1 MLALPITVRF
11 ESMNSLKRAIPTTKT
26 TTRIKEAGQISLTEA
41 MVAGVATTLIVS
53 STAFALQSTGTL
65 IGRSGDKATLRQN
78 TVNGLRLMRSE
89 VERSLHLIVSNADGF
104 SEDKQH
110 LNIHDPRYEETLTQ
124 CINLAGTRI
133 FKPLFAAKMV
143 ELSKPVVYG
152 LSTNPN
158 GYGYSIQR
166 CGPPLNLDGTFN
178 ETEELFLASILDDIA
193 SLPCNTEESESCPES
208 TSISTVLSGIDFSFS
223 NGLTPIR
230 GILEPALRLQTDSN
244 FKLVKF
250 VDPTADEDSVQESYL
265 EKKSG
270 DETITKKNVYFTA
283 FARADK
289 RIGGDDETLVGGIL
303 SGAFFQN
310 ITSSNVRFA
319 IDGSGS
325 MSACV
330 MWGDGYGDERT
341 YYDPDKQRYQKTRR
355 ICALTRMEALIS
367 EMTMILGALPDST
380 KVGITSFSSDGY
392 TNHKPW
398 DPSKTSLIRLGDE
411 GQRDSAIAFVNTL
424 DDAKVT
430 IWGGTNPWDAIE
442 SSFEDSETDT
452 LYVLTD
458 GEPNQDPQ
466 GGKWKKNDHSKTAE
480 LYASKNEGRS
490 HEGRS
495 QPLVV
500 NTTSIGLQ
508 SDWLE
513 QLAALTNGS
522 YNKIDQESVEK
533 SNNGHGNNQGFC
545 DPSNPSANFDYC
557 NNHDDIELSG
567 QTP

>member
-1 MLALPITVRF
+1 MI
-11 ESMNSLKRAIPTTKT
+11 SLKRAIT
-26 TTRIKEAGQISLTEA
+26 TTLHKKRYKEAGQVSLTEA
-41 MVAGVATTLIVS
+41 MVAGVATTLIVA
-53 STAFALQSTGTL
+53 STAAALQSTGQM
-65 IGRSGDKATLRQN
+65 IGRSGGKATLRQN
-78 TVNGLRLMRSE
+78 TINGLRLMRSE
-89 VERSLHLIVSNADGF
+89 VERSLHLIVSNTGGF
-104 SEDKQH
+104 PEAKQH
-110 LNIHDPRYEETLTQ
+110 LNIEAPRYQATLIQ
-124 CINLAGTRI
+124 CSNLAGTRI

-152 LSTNPN
+152 LSTNTN
-158 GYGYSIQR
+158 GFGYSIQR

-178 ETEELFLASILDDIA
+178 ETEELFLSSILDDIA
-193 SLPCNTEESESCPES
+193 SLPCSTNESDTCPEKIP
-208 TSISTVLSGIDFSFS
+208 TENILANINFTFSQ
-223 NGLTPIR
+223 GLTPTR
-230 GILEPALRLQTDSN
+230 QVQEPALRIETDSN

-250 VDPTADEDSVQESYL
+250 VDPTSEGDAVQESYL
-265 EKKSG
+265 EIRSNLG
-270 DETITKKNVYFTA
+270 SITKTNAYFTA

-289 RIGGDDETLVGGIL
+289 RIVGDDESQVGGIL

-398 DPSKTSLIRLGDE
+398 DQSKSSLIRLGDE
-411 GQRDSAIAFVNTL
+411 GQRDAAIDFVNTL
-424 DDAKVT
+424 DDGEVT
-430 IWGGTNPWDAIE
+430 IWGGTDPWEALN
-442 SSFEDSETDT
+442 SSFDDSETDT
-452 LYVLTD
+452 LYFLTD
-458 GEPNQDPQ
+458 GEPNKDPQ
-466 GGKWKKNDHSKTAE
+466 GGKWKKNDYTKTAE

-490 HEGRS
+490 HEGRN

-508 SDWLE
+508 SDWLA
-513 QLAALTNGS
+513 QLSALTNGS
-522 YNKIDQESVEK
+522 YNQVDQESVER

-557 NNHDDIELSG
+557 DGDDDIELSG

>member
-1 MLALPITVRF
+1 MI
-11 ESMNSLKRAIPTTKT
+11 SLKRAIT
-26 TTRIKEAGQISLTEA
+26 TTLHKKRYKEAGQVSLTEA
-41 MVAGVATTLIVS
+41 MVAGVATTLIVA
-53 STAFALQSTGTL
+53 STAAALQSTGQM
-65 IGRSGDKATLRQN
+65 IGRSGGKATLRQN

-89 VERSLHLIVSNADGF
+89 VERSLHLIVSNTGGF
-104 SEDKQH
+104 PEAKQH
-110 LNIHDPRYEETLTQ
+110 LNIDAPRYQDTLIQ
-124 CINLAGTRI
+124 CSNLAGTRV

-152 LSTNPN
+152 LSTNTN
-158 GYGYSIQR
+158 GFGYSIQR

-178 ETEELFLASILDDIA
+178 ETEELFLSSILDDIA
-193 SLPCNTEESESCPES
+193 SLPCSTSESDTCPEEIP
-208 TSISTVLSGIDFSFS
+208 TENILANINFTFSQ
-223 NGLTPIR
+223 GLTPIR
-230 GILEPALRLQTDSN
+230 QEQEPALRIETDTN

-250 VDPTADEDSVQESYL
+250 VDPTSEGDAVQESYL
-265 EKKSG
+265 EIRSNLG
-270 DETITKKNVYFTA
+270 SITKTNAYFTA

-289 RIGGDDETLVGGIL
+289 RIVGDDESQVGGIL

-319 IDGSGS
+319 LDGSGS

-330 MWGDGYGDERT
+330 MWGDGYGSERT
-341 YYDPDKQRYQKTRR
+341 FYDPEKQRYQSTRR
-355 ICALTRMEALIS
+355 VCSLTRMEALMS
-367 EMTMILGALPDST
+367 EMTMILSALPDST

-398 DPSKTSLIRLGDE
+398 DQSKTSLIRLGDE
-411 GQRDSAIAFVNTL
+411 GQRDAAIDFVNTL
-424 DDAKVT
+424 DDGEVT
-430 IWGGTNPWDAIE
+430 IWGGTDPWEALS
-442 SSFEDSETDT
+442 SSFDDSETDT
-452 LYVLTD
+452 LYFLTD
-458 GEPNQDPQ
+458 GEPNKDPQ
-466 GGKWKKNDHSKTAE
+466 GGKWKKNDYTKTAE

-490 HEGRS
+490 HEGRN

-508 SDWLE
+508 SDWLA
-513 QLAALTNGS
+513 QLSALTNGS
-522 YNKIDQESVEK
+522 YNQVDQESVER

-557 NNHDDIELSG
+557 NGDDDIELSG

>member
-1 MLALPITVRF
+1 
-11 ESMNSLKRAIPTTKT
+11 MNSLKRAIPTTRTKA
-26 TTRIKEAGQISLTEA
+26 RIKEAGQISLTEA
-41 MVAGVATTLIVS
+41 MVAGVATMLIVS
-53 STAFALQSTGTL
+53 STAFALQSTGKL
-65 IGRSGDKATLRQN
+65 IGRSGDKATMRQN

-110 LNIHDPRYEETLTQ
+110 LNIDDPRYQDTLTQ

-152 LSTNPN
+152 LSTNSN

-178 ETEELFLASILDDIA
+178 ETEELFLASVLDDIA
-193 SLPCNTEESESCPES
+193 SLPCSTDESDACPES
-208 TSISTVLSGIDFSFS
+208 RPISDVLSNIDFSFS
-223 NGLTPIR
+223 QGLTPIR
-230 GILEPALRLQTDSN
+230 QMQEPALRLETDSN

-250 VDPTADEDSVQESYL
+250 VDPTADEDGIQESYL
-265 EKKSG
+265 EKKSS
-270 DETITKKNVYFTA
+270 TQSITKKNIYFTA

-289 RIGGDDETLVGGIL
+289 RVTGDDESLEGGIL

-310 ITSSNVRFA
+310 ITSSKVRFA

-330 MWGDGYGDERT
+330 MWGDGYGSKRT
-341 YYDPDKQRYQKTRR
+341 FYDPERQRYQKTRR
-355 ICALTRMEALIS
+355 VCSLTRMEALIS

-398 DPSKTSLIRLGDE
+398 NQSKTSLIRLGDE
-411 GQRDSAIAFVNTL
+411 GQRDAAIEFVNTL
-424 DDAKVT
+424 DDSEVT
-430 IWGGTNPWDAIE
+430 IWGGTDPWDALQRG
-442 SSFEDSETDT
+442 FDDSETDT
-452 LYVLTD
+452 LYFLTD
-458 GEPNQDPQ
+458 GEPNKDPQ
-466 GGKWKKNDHSKTAE
+466 GGRWKKNDHTKTAE
-480 LYASKNEGRS
+480 LFASKNEGRS
-490 HEGRS
+490 HEGRN

-508 SDWLE
+508 SDWLA
-513 QLAALTNGS
+513 QLSALTNGS
-522 YNKIDQESVEK
+522 YNQIDQESIEK

-557 NNHDDIELSG
+557 NDDDDIELSG